1 MTAAPVAFGRSST
14 GKKIGQPLRAG
25 SEPLPK
31 ICAAAE
37 DNYGANRGKYRD
49 DLREVHSMADANR
62 IERQCNGSDIVKLSE
77 IGDANG
83 AILMPF
89 PSLPKKTPALFR
101 AGNSSGFDA
110 ARGWNTLG

>member
-77 IGDANG
+77 IGDAKRSNPN
-83 AILMPF
+83 AVPE
-89 PSLPKKTPALFR
+89 PTKKDTCLV
-101 AGNSSGFDA
+101 S
-110 ARGWNTLG
+110 